1 MMSLPVCFP
10 GTWTWQL
17 RTQARGTARS
27 REWVSGVGARGVPLS
42 HQSHFHAP
50 SFLVHF
56 CLAISISTRARE
68 NLSWLTSLCLAVP
81 LCSQYLVYSTIVV
94 AGHLAIAERSSVL
107 DGCFDT
113 AGPDR
118 RHINVACSRRRARLR
133 KVLAGLLEVI
143 RLICYLLNM
152 LFLSS
157 TSPLSLLSSSGQAT
171 LENDQHNS
179 LRTWPGAWCQCSGN

>member
-1 MMSLPVCFP
+1 MSVPICFP

-27 REWVSGVGARGVPLS
+27 REWVSGVGARGVLRVPLS

-56 CLAISISTRARE
+56 CLAISISTRARG
-68 NLSWLTSLCLAVP
+68 NLSWLTSLCLAVYSKDTTVP

-133 KVLAGLLEVI
+133 KVLAGWLEVI

-157 TSPLSLLSSSGQAT
+157 TSPLSLLSPSGQAR
-171 LENDQHNS
+171 E
-179 LRTWPGAWCQCSGN
+179 